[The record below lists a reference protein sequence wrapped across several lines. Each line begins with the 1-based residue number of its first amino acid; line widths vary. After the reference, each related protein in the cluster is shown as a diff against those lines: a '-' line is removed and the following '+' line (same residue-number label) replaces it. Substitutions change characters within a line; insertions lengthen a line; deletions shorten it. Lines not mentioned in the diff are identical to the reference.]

1 MNKDVNKILPV
12 VLCGGKGTRLWPLSR
27 ASFPKQYLE
36 IKPNNSLTFFQETIY
51 RIKKC
56 QNIYKPIVICN
67 EEHRFI
73 AAEQLRQIDIN
84 DADILL
90 EPIARNTA
98 PAITI
103 ASLRA
108 VQNYEDPIIIVLP
121 SDHII
126 EDVDTFN
133 KALEKAIYYAKNGK
147 IVTFGIT
154 PNKPETGFG
163 YIESKNNLNSQDLNG
178 EEIVRFIEKPDKRN
192 AEKFLKDKKFTWNSG
207 IFLFQ
212 ASTMLNQLED
222 KSIDIYKYCKQSLSL
237 SKKDLDFQ
245 RLDKDTF
252 ASCKNI
258 SIDKE
263 IMEKTDVG
271 IVIPLNAGWSDVGSW
286 QSMWEVAKKDNMGN
300 VIEGDVLV
308 ENVKNS
314 YIRSE
319 DRLIIGFGLENLV
332 VVETKDALLVCDKG
346 ETQNV
351 KKIVQNLDLK
361 GKLEANVHKTIFRPW
376 GNYTSI
382 ADGKNWQVKKIIVK
396 PYQSL
401 SLQLHKKRTEH
412 WIVVDGIAKIEIDG
426 EITFLKKNESTYIPK
441 GSKHRLSNHG
451 EGTLI
456 LIEVQSGDYL
466 GEDDI
471 IRFEDNYGR
480 A

>member
-1 MNKDVNKILPV
+1 MNNNANKILPV

-27 ASFPKQYLE
+27 ACFPKQYLE
-36 IKPNNSLTFFQETIY
+36 IKPNHSLTFFQETIN

-56 QNIYKPIVICN
+56 QNIYTPIVICN

-108 VQNYEDPIIIVLP
+108 IQNYNDPIIIVLP
-121 SDHII
+121 ADHII
-126 EDVDTFN
+126 EDQKTFN
-133 KALEKAIYYAKNGK
+133 KVLEKAIYFAKHGK

-163 YIESKNNLNSQDLNG
+163 YIESKNDLNPQDLNG

-192 AEKFLKDKKFTWNSG
+192 AEKFIKEKKFTWNSG

-212 ASTMLNQLED
+212 ASTILNELET
-222 KSIDIYKYCKQSLSL
+222 KSNDIYEYCRKSLSL
-237 SKKDLDFQ
+237 SKKDLDFL

-252 ASCKNI
+252 SSCKNI

-263 IMEKTDVG
+263 IMEKTNIG
-271 IVIPLNAGWSDVGSW
+271 IVIPLQAGWSDVGSW
-286 QSMWEVAKKDNMGN
+286 ESIWEVGEKDYMGN
-300 VIEGDVLV
+300 VIEGDILV

-314 YIRSE
+314 YLRSE
-319 DRLIIGFGLENLV
+319 DRLIVCIGLENLV
-332 VVETKDALLVCDKG
+332 VVETKDALLVCNKC
-346 ETQNV
+346 ETQYV
-351 KKIVQNLDLK
+351 KKIVQSLYLK
-361 GKLEANVHKTIFRPW
+361 GKSEANVHKTIFRPW
-376 GNYTSI
+376 GNYTSL
-382 ADGKNWQVKKIIVK
+382 ADGKNWQVKRIIVK

-412 WIVVDGIAKIEIDG
+412 WIVVDGIARIEIDG
-426 EITFLKKNESTYIPK
+426 EITFLKKNESTYIPV

-451 EGTLI
+451 DSNLI
-456 LIEVQSGDYL
+456 LIEVQSGNYL

-471 IRFEDNYGR
+471 VRFQDNYGR